1 MGLLDPES
9 VQAIDRLRAH
19 GATYD
24 EVAEGLAKK
33 GIPAKHV
40 HKALDE
46 YVQTVDEH
54 GRPRHQVNP
63 GDPYEQ
69 GVQ

>member
-1 MGLLDPES
+1 MPLLDPDS
-9 VQAIDRLRAH
+9 IQAIDRLRSK

-24 EVAEGLAKK
+24 EVAAGLARK

-40 HKALDE
+40 HAALDE
-46 YVQTVDEH
+46 YVNTTDER

-63 GDPYEQ
+63 GDPDEQ
-69 GVQ
+69 